1 MLNGVQ
7 MCCFSPWTGL
17 FISLSIVR
25 QCNVYL
31 YKDWIVLMTNQ
42 LSPTEESVDLMRVKS
57 SPIQSLGQYDQEE
70 PCLMG
75 YLCLDVGEHLLVE
88 ISF

>member
-1 MLNGVQ
+1 

-57 SPIQSLGQYDQEE
+57 SPIQSHGQYDQEGAWW
-70 PCLMG
+70 MG
-75 YLCLDVGEHLLVE
+75 NL
-88 ISF
+88 